1 MSTGHGARQARPED
15 VDAICAALPETW
27 FGTSWGDVPTWLV
40 PHRRDRGSGGR
51 GFALY
56 RKPHKT
62 AVDPATG
69 DLYDDLLVIRT
80 PTEDDKVALV
90 EADGPFFTIP
100 HFDGYNAV
108 LVQLSRIGEISRDE
122 LAEVLTDAWRA
133 CAPKRLVKAFGD
145 AGNVPG
151 NAGRGD

>member
-1 MSTGHGARQARPED
+1 MNRPATSAD
-15 VDAICAALPETW
+15 VDEICGSLPETW

-40 PHRRDRGSGGR
+40 PHRVRDGVDEGR

-62 AVDPATG
+62 ATDSETG
-69 DLYDDLLVIRT
+69 EPYDDLLVIRT
-80 PTEDDKVALV
+80 ADDDDKRALV

-100 HFDGYNAV
+100 HFNGYNAV
-108 LVQLSRIGEISRDE
+108 LVRLSHLGEITRDE

-133 CAPKRLVKAFGD
+133 CAPKGLVKKHSPEL
-145 AGNVPG
+145 V
-151 NAGRGD
+151 AGRRGET